1 MRQICKQENHLTI
14 ISFLFYVL
22 LSVLSKRKVISKYRR
37 LQCCVGK
44 RKMPCL
50 PLSDTVEH
58 VFAHLIPWNDLHS
71 LEIMCYIKQKCVMG
85 TPFSSRDSTGIKLP
99 NMRAAC
105 LGNHQH
111 YQTYKSTWLWKA
123 LRSRFM
129 THSLR
134 P

>member
-1 MRQICKQENHLTI
+1 MLR
-14 ISFLFYVL
+14 
-22 LSVLSKRKVISKYRR
+22 RKEKDAVSSA
-37 LQCCVGK
+37 VGH
-44 RKMPCL
+44 RGTC
-50 PLSDTVEH
+50 
-58 VFAHLIPWNDLHS
+58 FAHLIPWNDLHS

-85 TPFSSRDSTGIKLP
+85 TLFSSRDSTGIKLP